1 MTEAN
6 RQKEI
11 RLRKELALLRTENAM
26 SENKLSKRR
35 DFSVGL
41 PKDTT
46 HKPVPVTRDIPDV
59 VTLPP
64 KQKNR
69 KENIPFWGD

>member
-1 MTEAN
+1 MTEDN

-11 RLRKELALLRTENAM
+11 RLRKEHALLRTENAM

-69 KENIPFWGD
+69 KENIPF

>member
-1 MTEAN
+1 MTEDN

-64 KQKNR
+64 NKRIEKR
-69 KENIPFWGD
+69 IFHFGGD

>member
-1 MTEAN
+1 MTEDN

-11 RLRKELALLRTENAM
+11 RLRKELAQVRAANNNESRKTTKN
-26 SENKLSKRR
+26 R

-46 HKPVPVTRDIPDV
+46 PKPRPSSADIPDV
-59 VTLPP
+59 ITLPP
-64 KQKNR
+64 KQRGK
-69 KENIPFWGD
+69 KENIPF